1 MRYYRS
7 VTIHAAHFNEPNYP
21 RWYAIRDQI
30 AKEGQVTG
38 ENAQQVQAMLADCHG
53 HNFDCSVTLEAEQT
67 KDEYSNYIISD
78 EAIVE
83 TIMEWHGTNLSIHP
97 DFAGVRA
104 TTETMAEV
112 LCAKIQ
118 KRLLVDAKITA
129 RIHETPEL
137 YAEHTGFYTAP
148 KGE

>member
-1 MRYYRS
+1 MKYYRS
-7 VTIHAAHFNEPNYP
+7 VTIHAAHFNESNYP

-30 AKEGQVTG
+30 AAEGVVTG
-38 ENAQQVQAMLADCHG
+38 ENAQQVFNVLNDCHG
-53 HNFDCSVTLEAEQT
+53 HNFTCSVHVEAEQG

-83 TIMEWHGTNLSIHP
+83 TIMDWHGKNLSIHT

-129 RIHETPEL
+129 RINETPEL
-137 YAEHTGFYTAP
+137 YAEHTGFYQAP
-148 KGE
+148 QGE